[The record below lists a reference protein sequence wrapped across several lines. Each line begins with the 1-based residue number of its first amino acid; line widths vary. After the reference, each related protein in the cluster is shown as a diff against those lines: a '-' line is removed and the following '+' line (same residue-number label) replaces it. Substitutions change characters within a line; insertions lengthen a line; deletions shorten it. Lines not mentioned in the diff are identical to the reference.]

1 MSEAIIVPLKR
12 FDLAKVRLRNG
23 TGLNVAALAEELARG
38 VILHSQPRHVIV
50 LSEHSDV
57 SLFATSLG
65 AEAWVSG
72 AANLNEAVQLAY
84 EGLGDR
90 FSRLIIVHGDLRHP
104 EGLGNF
110 VPDSGIT
117 LVSDHHGEGTNV
129 LVLPTR
135 LGFQFA
141 YGPGSLAL
149 HVQEAKRLGVDY
161 RIVTDS
167 PWRFDVDEPSDLDG
181 A

>member
-1 MSEAIIVPLKR
+1 MTEAIIVPLKR
-12 FDLAKVRLRNG
+12 FDLAKERLRNG
-23 TGLNVAALAEELARG
+23 TDLNVAALAEGLARS

-50 LSEHSDV
+50 LSEHPDV
-57 SLFATSLG
+57 SRFATSLG
-65 AEAWVSG
+65 AEVWVSQ
-72 AANLNEAVQLAY
+72 ATNLNEAVQHAY

-90 FSRLIIVHGDLRHP
+90 FERLIIAHGDLRHP
-104 EGLGNF
+104 EGLGDF

-129 LVLPTR
+129 LVLPTG
-135 LGFQFA
+135 LCFHFA

-161 RIVTDS
+161 RVVTDS